1 MDYIKTPINII
12 PKEGQKNKVN
22 NIKLINNKNKK
33 LFKNIYTKLS
43 KYGEFKP
50 ADPLINRKYI
60 KSKPIKFPSTTP
72 TLTLPY
78 FDYKSKNKIES
89 FKLISNNTKSNY
101 LYYNNNKDIQINNY
115 INMSKMTQRLI
126 YCKKPPDN
134 GFVTIDNI
142 INLNEI
148 ENKKNERNKKLIKE
162 EKNEIKLN
170 ISDNINNLGIS
181 SEDIINFESNFECGN
196 LQLTYLI
203 NCSKEKNEEKINNIF
218 SGNINKEIDNYQLFL
233 QNDTNTLGYSQWFF
247 FRIKN
252 GKKKQKINLN
262 IMNFQR
268 KTTRYA
274 NGLKVWY
281 YSIKKKEDK
290 NIGWGHTNENVDY
303 YQNFLYRYI
312 KGKRQYYYT
321 LSFDYTFEYDNDEI
335 YFANCIPFTYSDL
348 IRDLNE
354 YTKKENEK
362 YFYFERKILCS
373 TIIGNDVDYF
383 TINNNFDL
391 FNFEKSNNKKK
402 GIVLFARQHPGETV
416 GNWAL
421 KGAIELL
428 MGESEEAKYLRDNF
442 IIKIIPM
449 INVDG
454 VICGNSRT
462 SLAGCDLNRR
472 WINPNEYLHPEIYYL
487 KELILNFV
495 KKINVEYIIDFH
507 GHFGAFNSFFYANND
522 KDQIEYCR
530 KFPFICTKT
539 SKIIQ
544 LNRSRF
550 KMPKFKRGTGRIN
563 LYKELNIENIVT
575 LETSFFGCNEGDY
588 SNEYFNSDRLKEIG
602 KNICCGII
610 LSHYNSYLEKEIEEI
625 NTENLVLNFK
635 NKIENKLNK
644 INNEF
649 DEYIYNL
656 KNKSVKYNYINNSKG
671 NKNIKNDEIRENI
684 EQNSNED
691 ENENE
696 NESDSESE
704 PSRDNLEEEQIKI
717 LLPFFKKKKNTK
729 KSKKNFNNFKNY
741 YVKKN
746 QISLIKNSNALTP
759 QNKLSSFPKI
769 DNSQTIISKNN
780 NNKIITINH
789 ILYNNLKKQNINLS
803 NKFLYKNRI
812 RKNSPFIYNYSNKNS
827 INIQTI
833 IKEDKQTQTEDKF
846 FKLHWSTF
854 FGIYKILSPKYDDKK
869 IDDSFSLIT
878 IERKYNNFRNNS
890 INNNF
895 KSPSTYTSFYRNIK
909 ENKNDSEKVIINRN
923 NHKVKNFLN
932 SDYYD
937 KNNYLPKYI
946 KKDYQK
952 LSYSSE
958 ERIKGNRI
966 KNNNK
971 IKDKGNSIQKV
982 IKSFISNITNLKKND
997 FLKRYLNNED
1007 RIGQY

>member
-1 MDYIKTPINII
+1 MDYIKTPKNNIL
-12 PKEGQKNKVN
+12 KEGQKDKV
-22 NIKLINNKNKK
+22 IKLINNKNKK
-33 LFKNIYTKLS
+33 LFKNIYSKLS

-50 ADPLINRKYI
+50 ADPLINRKHI
-60 KSKPIKFPSTTP
+60 KLNPIKFPSLTP

-78 FDYKSKNKIES
+78 FNYKSNNKVES
-89 FKLISNNTKSNY
+89 FELIPNNAKNIY
-101 LYYNNNKDIQINNY
+101 IFNKDIQIYNY

-126 YCKKPPDN
+126 YCKKPPDKN
-134 GFVTIDNI
+134 GLVTIDNI

-148 ENKKNERNKKLIKE
+148 DNKRNERKRKTIKEDKNET
-162 EKNEIKLN
+162 KLN

-181 SEDIINFESNFECGN
+181 FEDIINFESNFECGN
-196 LQLTYLI
+196 LQLAYLI
-203 NCSKEKNEEKINNIF
+203 NYSKENNEEKRNTNFNFNGINYN
-218 SGNINKEIDNYQLFL
+218 NEIDNYQLFMH
-233 QNDTNTLGYSQWFF
+233 NDTNTIGYSQWFF

-252 GKKKQKINLN
+252 GKKNKKINLN

-268 KTTRYA
+268 KATRYS
-274 NGLKVWY
+274 NGIKVWY
-281 YSIKKKEDK
+281 YSTKKNEE
-290 NIGWGHTNENVDY
+290 NNCGWNHTNENVEY

-348 IRDLNE
+348 IKDLNE

-373 TIIGNDVDYF
+373 TITGNDVHYF
-383 TINNNFDL
+383 NINNNIDL
-391 FNFEKSNNKKK
+391 FNFEESNNKKK

-416 GNWAL
+416 GSWAL

-428 MGESEEAKYLRDNF
+428 MGESDEAKYLRDNF

-472 WINPNEYLHPEIYYL
+472 WVNPNEFLHPEIYYL
-487 KELILNFV
+487 KELICNFT
-495 KKINVEYIIDFH
+495 KKTNVEYIIDFH

-522 KDQIEYCR
+522 KDQIDYCR
-530 KFPFICTKT
+530 KFPFICGKI

-544 LNRSRF
+544 FNRSRF
-550 KMPKFKRGTGRIN
+550 KMPKYKRGTGRIN

-575 LETSFFGCNEGDY
+575 LETSFFGCNEGEY
-588 SNEYFNSDRLKEIG
+588 NNEYFNSDRLKEIG
-602 KNICCGII
+602 KNICSGII
-610 LSHYNSYLEKEIEEI
+610 LSHYNSYFKKDIKEI
-625 NTENLVLNFK
+625 NTDNLHLNFK
-635 NKIENKLNK
+635 NIIENKINK
-644 INNEF
+644 INKEF

-656 KNKSVKYNYINNSKG
+656 KNKVIKNSYVNNSKG
-671 NKNIKNDEIRENI
+671 NNNNKNDEIRENI
-684 EQNSNED
+684 EQNNSNED
-691 ENENE
+691 ENENENE

-717 LLPFFKKKKNTK
+717 LLPFFKKKKNIK
-729 KSKKNFNNFKNY
+729 KSKKNFSNFKNY
-741 YVKKN
+741 HLIKKN
-746 QISLIKNSNALTP
+746 QISLIKSNNALTP
-759 QNKLSSFPKI
+759 QNKVSSFPKI

-789 ILYNNLKKQNINLS
+789 ILYNSLKKQNINLS

-812 RKNSPFIYNYSNKNS
+812 RKYSPLNYSNKNNN
-827 INIQTI
+827 INII

-854 FGIYKILSPKYDDKK
+854 FGIYKILSPKYEDKK
-869 IDDSFSLIT
+869 IDESLSLNT
-878 IERKYNNFRNNS
+878 IERNNRNNIS
-890 INNNF
+890 INNNT
-895 KSPSTYTSFYRNIK
+895 KSPSTYTSFNRIIK
-909 ENKNDSEKVIINRN
+909 EYKKDSEKLLINRN
-923 NHKVKNFLN
+923 NSKVKNFLN

-937 KNNYLPKYI
+937 KNNYFTKYI
-946 KKDYQK
+946 KKDNQK

-958 ERIKGNRI
+958 ERIKGNNK
-966 KNNNK
+966 KNINK
-971 IKDKGNSIQKV
+971 IKDRGNSIQKV
-982 IKSFISNITNLKKND
+982 IKSFISNITNLKNND